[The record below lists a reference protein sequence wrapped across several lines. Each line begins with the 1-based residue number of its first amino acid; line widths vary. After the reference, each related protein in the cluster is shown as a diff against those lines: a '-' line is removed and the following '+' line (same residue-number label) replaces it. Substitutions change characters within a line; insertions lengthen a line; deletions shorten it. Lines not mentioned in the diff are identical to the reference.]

1 MGVLRVSESTHSDLL
16 VTTERPSSVW
26 RRVFG
31 DKLIITTM
39 AKQIRM
45 GVIGILAMAGLVLLA
60 GEPIEE
66 ETWFEVFI
74 ATKIA
79 GFALWG
85 GVALLYKYWNKR
97 GLLPEEDYEDEW
109 V

>member
-1 MGVLRVSESTHSDLL
+1 
-16 VTTERPSSVW
+16 
-26 RRVFG
+26 
-31 DKLIITTM
+31 M

-45 GVIGILAMAGLVLLA
+45 GVIGILAMAGLVLLM

-66 ETWFEVFI
+66 ETWFEVFF

-85 GVALLYKYWNKR
+85 LTYLLYQYWNKR
-97 GLLPEEDYEDEW
+97 GLLPEEDYEDEFI
-109 V
+109 

>member
-85 GVALLYKYWNKR
+85 GVALLYKYWDKR
-97 GLLPEEDYEDEW
+97 GLLPEEDYEDEFI
-109 V
+109 

>member
-1 MGVLRVSESTHSDLL
+1 
-16 VTTERPSSVW
+16 
-26 RRVFG
+26 
-31 DKLIITTM
+31 M

-85 GVALLYKYWNKR
+85 GGSTPLQVLEQTGLIAR
-97 GLLPEEDYEDEW
+97 GGLRR
-109 V
+109 

>member
-1 MGVLRVSESTHSDLL
+1 
-16 VTTERPSSVW
+16 
-26 RRVFG
+26 
-31 DKLIITTM
+31 M

-74 ATKIA
+74 VTKIA

-85 GVALLYKYWNKR
+85 G
-97 GLLPEEDYEDEW
+97 
-109 V
+109 

>member
-1 MGVLRVSESTHSDLL
+1 
-16 VTTERPSSVW
+16 
-26 RRVFG
+26 
-31 DKLIITTM
+31 M

-45 GVIGILAMAGLVLLA
+45 GVIGILAMAGLVLLM

-66 ETWFEVFI
+66 ETWFEVFF

-85 GVALLYKYWNKR
+85 ATYLLHQYWDKR
-97 GLLPEEDYEDEW
+97 GLLPEDKEYEDEFI
-109 V
+109 

>member
-1 MGVLRVSESTHSDLL
+1 
-16 VTTERPSSVW
+16 
-26 RRVFG
+26 
-31 DKLIITTM
+31 M

-45 GVIGILAMAGLVLLA
+45 GVIGILAMVGLVLIA
-60 GEPIEE
+60 SEPDPDLDWSSVMFWK
-66 ETWFEVFI
+66 T
-74 ATKIA
+74 IA

-85 GVALLYKYWNKR
+85 LTYLLHQYWNKR

>member
-1 MGVLRVSESTHSDLL
+1 
-16 VTTERPSSVW
+16 
-26 RRVFG
+26 
-31 DKLIITTM
+31 M

-85 GVALLYKYWNKR
+85 GVALLYKYWDKR
-97 GLLPEEDYEDEW
+97 GLLPEEHYEDEFI
-109 V
+109 

>member
-1 MGVLRVSESTHSDLL
+1 
-16 VTTERPSSVW
+16 
-26 RRVFG
+26 
-31 DKLIITTM
+31 M

-66 ETWFEVFI
+66 ETWFEVFF

-85 GVALLYKYWNKR
+85 GSTPLQVLEQTGLIAR
-97 GLLPEEDYEDEW
+97 GGLRG
-109 V
+109 

>member
-1 MGVLRVSESTHSDLL
+1 
-16 VTTERPSSVW
+16 
-26 RRVFG
+26 
-31 DKLIITTM
+31 M

-85 GVALLYKYWNKR
+85 GGSTPLQVLGQTGLIAR
-97 GLLPEEDYEDEW
+97 GGLRG
-109 V
+109 

>member
-1 MGVLRVSESTHSDLL
+1 
-16 VTTERPSSVW
+16 
-26 RRVFG
+26 
-31 DKLIITTM
+31 M

-66 ETWFEVFI
+66 ETWFEVFFI
-74 ATKIA
+74 TKIA

-85 GVALLYKYWNKR
+85 GNLPAASVLGQTRLTAR
-97 GLLPEEDYEDEW
+97 GGLRG
-109 V
+109 

>member
-1 MGVLRVSESTHSDLL
+1 
-16 VTTERPSSVW
+16 
-26 RRVFG
+26 
-31 DKLIITTM
+31 M

-66 ETWFEVFI
+66 DTWFKVFF
-74 ATKIA
+74 ATKVA

-85 GVALLYKYWNKR
+85 VAYLLHQYWDKR

>member
-1 MGVLRVSESTHSDLL
+1 
-16 VTTERPSSVW
+16 
-26 RRVFG
+26 
-31 DKLIITTM
+31 M

-45 GVIGILAMAGLVLLA
+45 WVIGILAMAGLVLLM

-66 ETWFEVFI
+66 ETWFEVFF

-85 GVALLYKYWNKR
+85 LTYLLYQYWNKR
-97 GLLPEEDYEDEW
+97 GLLPEEDYEDEFI
-109 V
+109 

>member
-1 MGVLRVSESTHSDLL
+1 
-16 VTTERPSSVW
+16 
-26 RRVFG
+26 
-31 DKLIITTM
+31 M
-39 AKQIRM
+39 AKKIRM
-45 GVIGILAMAGLVLLA
+45 AVIGILVMAGLVLLM

-66 ETWFEVFI
+66 ETWFKVFF
-74 ATKIA
+74 ATKLG

-85 GVALLYKYWNKR
+85 GVALLYKYWDKR

>member
-1 MGVLRVSESTHSDLL
+1 
-16 VTTERPSSVW
+16 
-26 RRVFG
+26 
-31 DKLIITTM
+31 M

-85 GVALLYKYWNKR
+85 GGGSTPLQVLEQTGLIAR
-97 GLLPEEDYEDEW
+97 GGLRG
-109 V
+109 

>member
-85 GVALLYKYWNKR
+85 GVALLYKYWDKR

>member
-1 MGVLRVSESTHSDLL
+1 MGVLRVSGSTHSDLL

-39 AKQIRM
+39 AKKIRM
-45 GVIGILAMAGLVLLA
+45 AVIGILAMAGLVLLA

-74 ATKIA
+74 TTKIA

>member
-1 MGVLRVSESTHSDLL
+1 MVSILD
-16 VTTERPSSVW
+16 
-26 RRVFG
+26 G
-31 DKLIITTM
+31 KL
-39 AKQIRM
+39 
-45 GVIGILAMAGLVLLA
+45 GLAG

-85 GVALLYKYWNKR
+85 LNYLLHQYWNKR
-97 GLLPEEDYEDEW
+97 GLLPEEDYEDEFI
-109 V
+109 

>member
-1 MGVLRVSESTHSDLL
+1 
-16 VTTERPSSVW
+16 
-26 RRVFG
+26 
-31 DKLIITTM
+31 M

-45 GVIGILAMAGLVLLA
+45 GVIGILAMVGLVLLA

-85 GVALLYKYWNKR
+85 LTYLLHQYWNKR
-97 GLLPEEDYEDEW
+97 GLLPEEDYEDEFI
-109 V
+109 

>member
-1 MGVLRVSESTHSDLL
+1 
-16 VTTERPSSVW
+16 
-26 RRVFG
+26 
-31 DKLIITTM
+31 M

-66 ETWFEVFI
+66 ETWFEVFF

-85 GVALLYKYWNKR
+85 G
-97 GLLPEEDYEDEW
+97 G
-109 V
+109 

>member
-1 MGVLRVSESTHSDLL
+1 
-16 VTTERPSSVW
+16 
-26 RRVFG
+26 
-31 DKLIITTM
+31 M

-66 ETWFEVFI
+66 ETWFEVFF

-85 GVALLYKYWNKR
+85 GVARLYKYWNKR
-97 GLLPEEDYEDEW
+97 GLLPDEDYEDEW

>member
-1 MGVLRVSESTHSDLL
+1 
-16 VTTERPSSVW
+16 
-26 RRVFG
+26 
-31 DKLIITTM
+31 M

-45 GVIGILAMAGLVLLA
+45 GVIGILAMAGLVLLM

-66 ETWFEVFI
+66 ETWFEVFF

-79 GFALWG
+79 SFALWG

-97 GLLPEEDYEDEW
+97 GLLPDEEDYEDEW

>member
-1 MGVLRVSESTHSDLL
+1 
-16 VTTERPSSVW
+16 
-26 RRVFG
+26 
-31 DKLIITTM
+31 M
-39 AKQIRM
+39 AKHIRM

>member
-1 MGVLRVSESTHSDLL
+1 
-16 VTTERPSSVW
+16 
-26 RRVFG
+26 
-31 DKLIITTM
+31 M

-45 GVIGILAMAGLVLLA
+45 WVIGILAMAGLVLLM

-66 ETWFEVFI
+66 ETWFEVFF

-85 GVALLYKYWNKR
+85 LTCLLYQYWNKR
-97 GLLPEEDYEDEW
+97 GLLPEEDYEDEFI
-109 V
+109 

>member
-1 MGVLRVSESTHSDLL
+1 
-16 VTTERPSSVW
+16 
-26 RRVFG
+26 
-31 DKLIITTM
+31 M

-45 GVIGILAMAGLVLLA
+45 AVIGILAMAGLVLLA

-74 ATKIA
+74 TTKIA
-79 GFALWG
+79 GFTLWG

>member
-1 MGVLRVSESTHSDLL
+1 
-16 VTTERPSSVW
+16 
-26 RRVFG
+26 
-31 DKLIITTM
+31 M

-45 GVIGILAMAGLVLLA
+45 WVIGILAMAGLVLLM

-66 ETWFEVFI
+66 ETWFEVFF
-74 ATKIA
+74 ATKLG

-85 GVALLYKYWNKR
+85 LTYLLHQYWNKR
-97 GLLPEEDYEDEW
+97 GLLPEEDYEDER